1 MANNDK
7 NGTAVGF
14 LGSFALLIG
23 ALLVFILLL
32 VNSATDDLPDE
43 PGGDRQEVQVT
54 PTQRS
59 VPTPQ
64 IVVVEKPLVETT
76 PAVKIK
82 SVVESNEAPS
92 KKGSGDKQAE
102 QTDKLIKQ
110 AVDLIDS
117 GDPETALEIL
127 EKILD
132 DQPNNERALIEVS
145 MIHLIDY
152 RNSQAAVPYLEQAF
166 KVNPNNRMVLAEL
179 VGSYSEHDTV
189 DSGINYLQSLQGK
202 TNKESSAYIS
212 LGIGQLLLADGR
224 EDEALPH
231 LEKAVDGMP
240 NSPELLSSL
249 ADTHSSAGNSDKAV
263 ETYRKAIEARQ
274 ASIVELAKKG
284 KPIEQE
290 SRALLRNHIEIVRE
304 YYNQGDFD
312 SALEAIET
320 ARNLAPDSRIIANWY
335 RRIADKQRGAG

>member
-1 MANNDK
+1 MAKDDK

-23 ALLVFILLL
+23 ALLVFVLLL
-32 VNSATDDLPDE
+32 VNSATDDPPD
-43 PGGDRQEVQVT
+43 DDINQEVQVT
-54 PTQRS
+54 PTRRS
-59 VPTPQ
+59 VPAPKMAV
-64 IVVVEKPLVETT
+64 IEE
-76 PAVKIK
+76 PAVEQPIATK
-82 SVVESNEAPS
+82 SVTESVADS
-92 KKGSGDKQAE
+92 KTGTGPAE
-102 QTDKLIKQ
+102 QTDQLIKQ
-110 AVDLIDS
+110 AVALIDG
-117 GDPETALEIL
+117 GDPETALDIL

-152 RNSQAAVPYLEQAF
+152 RNSRAAVPYLERAF

-179 VGSYSEHDTV
+179 IGSYSEHDTV
-189 DSGINYLQSLQGK
+189 DTGINYLQSLQEK
-202 TNKESSAYIS
+202 TNNESSSYIS

-249 ADTHSSAGNSDKAV
+249 ADTHSAAGNSEKAV
-263 ETYRKAIEARQ
+263 ETYRKAIEARR
-274 ASIVELAKKG
+274 ATIAKLAKKG
-284 KPIEQE
+284 KPIERE
-290 SRALLRNHIEIVRE
+290 SQALLRNHIEIVRE

-312 SALEAIET
+312 SALEVIET
-320 ARNLAPDSRIIANWY
+320 ARHLAPDSRIIANWH

>member
-1 MANNDK
+1 MAQQDDK
-7 NGTAVGF
+7 NGTAIGF

-23 ALLVFILLL
+23 ALLAFVLLL
-32 VNSATDDLPDE
+32 VNSKTDDLPDSV
-43 PGGDRQEVQVT
+43 DDYQEVSPRLT
-54 PTQRS
+54 RPAPIAKT
-59 VPTPQ
+59 VPITEEP
-64 IVVVEKPLVETT
+64 VVVETSPT
-76 PAVKIK
+76 
-82 SVVESNEAPS
+82 VVEPVASSTTQKTVTDP
-92 KKGSGDKQAE
+92 
-102 QTDKLIKQ
+102 TDKLIKQ
-110 AVDLIDS
+110 AVTLIDG
-117 GDPETALEIL
+117 GDPETALDIL

-152 RNSQAAVPYLEQAF
+152 RNSRAAVPYLERAF

-189 DSGINYLQSLQGK
+189 DTGINYLQSLQEK
-202 TNKESSAYIS
+202 TTDESSAYIS

-249 ADTHSSAGNSDKAV
+249 ADTHSAAGNSDKAV

-274 ASIVELAKKG
+274 ASIVKLAKKG

-312 SALEAIET
+312 SALEAIEA
-320 ARNLAPDSRIIANWY
+320 ARSLAPDSRIIANWH

>member
-14 LGSFALLIG
+14 LGSFALLVG
-23 ALLVFILLL
+23 ALLIFIVLL
-32 VNSATDDLPDE
+32 VNSADDDLTDE
-43 PGGDRQEVQVT
+43 VGNRQEVRVT

-59 VPTPQ
+59 
-64 IVVVEKPLVETT
+64 T
-76 PAVKIK
+76 PAPKTPAIEEQVEAVAPIA
-82 SVVESNEAPS
+82 SVDETVVDTQEPT
-92 KKGSGDKQAE
+92 AE
-102 QTDKLIKQ
+102 QTEPTTDKLIKQ
-110 AVDLIDS
+110 AVALIDG
-117 GDPETALEIL
+117 GDPETALDIL

-132 DQPNNERALIEVS
+132 DQPNNERALIEIS

-152 RNSQAAVPYLEQAF
+152 RNSRAAVPYLERAF

-179 VGSYSEHDTV
+179 VGSYSEHDNV
-189 DSGINYLQSLQGK
+189 DTGINYLQSLQEK
-202 TNKESSAYIS
+202 TNNESSAYIS

-249 ADTHSSAGNSDKAV
+249 ADTHSAAGNSDKAV
-263 ETYRKAIEARQ
+263 ETYRKAIEARR

-284 KPIEQE
+284 KPIERE

-320 ARNLAPDSRIIANWY
+320 ARSLAPDSRIIANWH

>member
-14 LGSFALLIG
+14 LGSFALLVG

-32 VNSATDDLPDE
+32 VNSATDDLSDDLE
-43 PGGDRQEVQVT
+43 SDRQDVQVT

-59 VPTPQ
+59 APIPQ
-64 IVVVEKPLVETT
+64 VIAVEEPVIETA
-76 PAVKIK
+76 P
-82 SVVESNEAPS
+82 VVESIVEPDEESS
-92 KKGSGDKQAE
+92 KKESADKQVK
-102 QTDKLIKQ
+102 QTDELIKK
-110 AVDLIDS
+110 AVALIDG
-117 GDPETALEIL
+117 GDPETALDIL

-152 RNSQAAVPYLEQAF
+152 RNSRAAVPYLERAF

-189 DSGINYLQSLQGK
+189 DNGINYLQSLQEK

-224 EDEALPH
+224 EEEALPH

-249 ADTHSSAGNSDKAV
+249 ADTHSSAGNSEKAV
-263 ETYRKAIEARQ
+263 ETYRKAIEARR

-320 ARNLAPDSRIIANWY
+320 ARNLAPDSRIIANWH

>member
-14 LGSFALLIG
+14 LGSFALLVG
-23 ALLVFILLL
+23 ALLIFIVLL
-32 VNSATDDLPDE
+32 VNSADDDLTDDV
-43 PGGDRQEVQVT
+43 GSRQEVRVT

-59 VPTPQ
+59 TPAPK
-64 IVVVEKPLVETT
+64 KPLIEEKVEVVAPIASVNKEVVDTQEPTT
-76 PAVKIK
+76 
-82 SVVESNEAPS
+82 
-92 KKGSGDKQAE
+92 E
-102 QTDKLIKQ
+102 QTEPTTDKLIKQ
-110 AVDLIDS
+110 AVALIDG
-117 GDPETALEIL
+117 GDPETALDIL

-132 DQPNNERALIEVS
+132 DQPNNERALIEIS

-152 RNSQAAVPYLEQAF
+152 RNSRAAVPYLERAF

-179 VGSYSEHDTV
+179 VGSYSEHDNV
-189 DSGINYLQSLQGK
+189 DTGINYLQSLQEK
-202 TNKESSAYIS
+202 TNNESSAYIS

-249 ADTHSSAGNSDKAV
+249 ADTHSAAGNSDKAV
-263 ETYRKAIEARQ
+263 ETYRKAIEARR

-312 SALEAIET
+312 AALEAIET
-320 ARNLAPDSRIIANWY
+320 ARSLAPDSRIIANWH